1 MIGDG
6 GKTEVMGAAAFLI
19 DAMERNEAGGL
30 SGVAVG
36 ELTEFEARYALAMAI
51 GMLSANHRAMARS
64 SGESFADAMQAL
76 RRIVAAL

>member
-1 MIGDG
+1 MYDG

-51 GMLSANHRAMARS
+51 GMLSAAHRAMAAMT
-64 SGESFADAMQAL
+64 GEPFEAQMQTL
-76 RRIVAAL
+76 RRIVVAL